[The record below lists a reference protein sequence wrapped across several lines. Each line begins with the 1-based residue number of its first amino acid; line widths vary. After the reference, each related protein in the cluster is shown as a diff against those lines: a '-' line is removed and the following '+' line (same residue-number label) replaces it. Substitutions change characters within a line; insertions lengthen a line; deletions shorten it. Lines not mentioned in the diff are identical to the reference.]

1 MVVRGFSQRHGVD
14 FDETFAPVAHQASMR
29 VLLAI
34 AAQHNLQIRQIDI
47 VGAFLNGDVQ
57 EDIFMQQP
65 EGFVVHGQ
73 EHQVCRLNKA
83 LYG

>member
-1 MVVRGFSQRHGVD
+1 
-14 FDETFAPVAHQASMR
+14 MR

-73 EHQVCRLNKA
+73 EHQVCRL
-83 LYG
+83 